1 MAYVA
6 PNTFSNGTKIVA
18 AQVEQNIDALHSYV
32 NGGGNGSDWGNDW
45 VKINHVMKGEYFPII
60 NRYDMNTGISGGTL
74 GSNEASGV
82 GGKILG
88 GITGAAET
96 VPGTGYTFYLEED
109 ADVFVQIHC
118 FPRFYDGTD
127 LAEIGLNGQ
136 RNFATIVING
146 DAKAQTRNDFGTEG
160 EFGGGNG
167 ASNDGGIIGLE
178 RRRPYYGIYSE
189 FLTAGEHKYQLRVGS
204 NERSVPIFFYQIN
217 VYAYY
222 RSTTS

>member
-167 ASNDGGIIGLE
+167 ASNSGGIVGLE
-178 RRRPYYGIYSE
+178 RRRQMCLIWTGFLNKGFHTIGARVDAGDEQYYLK
-189 FLTAGEHKYQLRVGS
+189 FLQSTVQ
-204 NERSVPIFFYQIN
+204 
-217 VYAYY
+217 AYY
-222 RSTTS
+222 RT